1 MTVFPVFL
9 SLAMMSPLVQAGTDW
24 PVFFEHLGRVHSIHN
39 KWEVTFAVKTNFR
52 TMEQKLL
59 NISRQIKEFQVSGHS
74 FPYFFA
80 PGSFDLL
87 HLHQPAL
94 EEEAELEFAAD
105 VGDEENTEEDRLFR
119 LVNEH
124 WEGLA
129 DLLAKRSGALLKRLG
144 DYRSY
149 WGRIN
154 WKVAGAAFNTLR
166 SGFFFFLAN
175 DGVHNNARNPQC

>member
-9 SLAMMSPLVQAGTDW
+9 SLAMVSTIVQAGTDW

-94 EEEAELEFAAD
+94 EQEAELEFAAD

-129 DLLAKRSGALLKRLG
+129 DLLARRSTALLKRLG
-144 DYRSY
+144 DYRSHS
-149 WGRIN
+149 GS
-154 WKVAGAAFNTLR
+154 VAESDVGCIYYA
-166 SGFFFFLAN
+166 
-175 DGVHNNARNPQC
+175 